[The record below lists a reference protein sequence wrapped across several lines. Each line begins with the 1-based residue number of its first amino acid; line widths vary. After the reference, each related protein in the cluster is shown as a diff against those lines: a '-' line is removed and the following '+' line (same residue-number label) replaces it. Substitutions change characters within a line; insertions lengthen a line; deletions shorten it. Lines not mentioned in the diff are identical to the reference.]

1 MVGNLEVGLIE
12 AEIPTGETV
21 VARPIPRIIY
31 AGIWGSEGFKL
42 ENSSL

>member
-21 VARPIPRIIY
+21 VAKAYPSHNLCRNMGQR
-31 AGIWGSEGFKL
+31 GV
-42 ENSSL
+42 